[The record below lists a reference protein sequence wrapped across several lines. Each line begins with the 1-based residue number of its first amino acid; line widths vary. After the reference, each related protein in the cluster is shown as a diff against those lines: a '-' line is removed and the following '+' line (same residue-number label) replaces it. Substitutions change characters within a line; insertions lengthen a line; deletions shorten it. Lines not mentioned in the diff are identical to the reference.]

1 MPTNRFILVAFF
13 SFITLGFS
21 GSPVFA
27 QDKTHVVKSGETLS
41 GIARKYKT
49 TITELTRL
57 NPGVASGLKAGEA
70 IVVAGEAP
78 SKPGFETT
86 EIKDGGAKTH
96 KVVSGESL
104 SRIAKKYHVQI
115 KDLEEWN
122 GITSKDLKAGQEV
135 VVSGKAAIA
144 PVSKEVKSEK
154 QDKVQSEE
162 VAESGSSVHIVVKG
176 ETLSAIA
183 KKENTTVA
191 ELKKLN
197 GLRSGQINLGQELK
211 LPANVETKAEVVQT
225 KPETKSK
232 PEPMAK
238 PEPVKKEATVVEP
251 KMSQAPVSTPQ
262 VEKEKPAVPTVAQPV
277 ATEIKE
283 QEKPMNGIREVNNT
297 LGYTR
302 IVETGFAEAIDGDVN
317 SKKHL
322 CLHKTAPI
330 GSILQVKNEVN
341 GQSVFVKVLGK
352 LPDTGSNEKLII
364 RISRQ
369 AYDRLLAVGKRFPV
383 EVSYAEAQ

>member
-1 MPTNRFILVAFF
+1 MPTHRFILIAFF
-13 SFITLGFS
+13 SFLTLGFS
-21 GSPVFA
+21 MNPVFG

-49 TITELTRL
+49 TIAELNRL
-57 NPGVASGLKAGEA
+57 NPNAVKGLKAGEA
-70 IVVAGEAP
+70 LIIAGEAP
-78 SKPGFETT
+78 EKQAP
-86 EIKDGGAKTH
+86 AKTTDTDGDAKKH
-96 KVVSGESL
+96 TVKSGESL
-104 SRIAKKYHVQI
+104 SRIAKKYHVQV

-122 GITSKDLKAGQEV
+122 GITSKDLKAGQELI
-135 VVSGKAAIA
+135 VSGTSGSGSFKTEPKAAA
-144 PVSKEVKSEK
+144 QEKE
-154 QDKVQSEE
+154 QPEE
-162 VAESGSSVHIVVKG
+162 TISLGQAVHTVVKG

-183 KKENTTVA
+183 KKEGTTVA

-197 GLRSGQINLGQELK
+197 GLKSTQVNLGQELK
-211 LPANVETKAEVVQT
+211 LPTKAEPKPEVVQA
-225 KPETKSK
+225 KPELKPR
-232 PEPMAK
+232 PEPIVK
-238 PEPVKKEATVVEP
+238 QEPVKKETPSVEP
-251 KMSQAPVSTPQ
+251 KVAQTPVMPPT
-262 VEKEKPAVPTVAQPV
+262 EKEKPAAPSVPQPA

-283 QEKPMNGIREVNNT
+283 PEKPMNGIREVNNT

-302 IVETGFAEAIDGDVN
+302 VVETGFAEAIEGDVN

-322 CLHKTAPI
+322 CLHKTAQI

-341 GQSVFVKVLGK
+341 GQSVFVKVIGK

>member
-1 MPTNRFILVAFF
+1 MPTHRFILIAFF
-13 SFITLGFS
+13 SFLTLGFS
-21 GSPVFA
+21 MNPVFG

-49 TITELTRL
+49 TIAELNRL
-57 NPGVASGLKAGEA
+57 NPNAAKGLKAGEA
-70 IVVAGEAP
+70 LIVSGEASEKQAP
-78 SKPGFETT
+78 
-86 EIKDGGAKTH
+86 AKTTDNDGDGKKH
-96 KVVSGESL
+96 TVKSGESL
-104 SRIAKKYHVQI
+104 SRIAKKYHVQV

-122 GITSKDLKAGQEV
+122 GITSKDLKAGQELI
-135 VVSGKAAIA
+135 VSGTSGSGSVKTEPKAAA
-144 PVSKEVKSEK
+144 QEKE
-154 QDKVQSEE
+154 QPEE
-162 VAESGSSVHIVVKG
+162 TSSLGQAVHTVVKG

-183 KKENTTVA
+183 KKEGTTVA

-197 GLRSGQINLGQELK
+197 GLKSNQVNLGQELK
-211 LPANVETKAEVVQT
+211 VPGKAEPNPEVVQA
-225 KPETKSK
+225 KPELKPR
-232 PEPMAK
+232 PEPVVK
-238 PEPVKKEATVVEP
+238 QEPVKKETPSVEP
-251 KMSQAPVSTPQ
+251 KVAQTQVTPPA
-262 VEKEKPAVPTVAQPV
+262 EKEKPAAPSVPQPA

-302 IVETGFAEAIDGDVN
+302 VVETGFAEAIEGDAN

-322 CLHKTAPI
+322 CLHKTAQI

-341 GQSVFVKVLGK
+341 GQSVFVKVIGK

>member
-1 MPTNRFILVAFF
+1 MPTHRFILIAFF
-13 SFITLGFS
+13 SFLTLGFS
-21 GSPVFA
+21 MNPVFG

-49 TITELTRL
+49 TIAELTRL
-57 NPGVASGLKAGEA
+57 NPGVAKGLKAGEA
-70 IVVAGEAP
+70 IVVEGEST
-78 SKPGFETT
+78 SKQETVVN
-86 EIKDGGAKTH
+86 KDGDAKTH
-96 KVVSGESL
+96 TVKSGESL
-104 SRIAKKYHVQI
+104 SRIAKKYHVQV

-122 GITSKDLKAGQEV
+122 GITSKDLKAGQELI
-135 VVSGKAAIA
+135 VSGT
-144 PVSKEVKSEK
+144 
-154 QDKVQSEE
+154 
-162 VAESGSSVHIVVKG
+162 SGSGSVKTEPKSAIQEKEQPEETSLGQAVHTVVKG

-183 KKENTTVA
+183 KKEGTTVA

-197 GLRSGQINLGQELK
+197 GLKSTQVNLGQELK
-211 LPANVETKAEVVQT
+211 VPAKAEPKAEVVQA
-225 KPETKSK
+225 KPEIKPK
-232 PEPMAK
+232 PEPAAK
-238 PEPVKKEATVVEP
+238 QEPVKREP
-251 KMSQAPVSTPQ
+251 QPSELKVAQAPLPPPA
-262 VEKEKPAVPTVAQPV
+262 EKEKPAAPSIPQPV
-277 ATEIKE
+277 STEIKE

-302 IVETGFAEAIDGDVN
+302 VVETGFAEAIEGDVN

-322 CLHKTAPI
+322 CLHKTAQI

-341 GQSVFVKVLGK
+341 GQSVFVKVIGK

>member
-1 MPTNRFILVAFF
+1 MPTHRFILIAFF
-13 SFITLGFS
+13 SFLTFGFS
-21 GSPVFA
+21 VNPLLA
-27 QDKTHVVKSGETLS
+27 QEKTHVVKSGETLS

-49 TITELTRL
+49 TIAELNRL
-57 NPGVASGLKAGEA
+57 NPNAVKGLKAGEA
-70 IVVAGEAP
+70 LIIAGEAP
-78 SKPGFETT
+78 EKQAPAKISEA
-86 EIKDGGAKTH
+86 DGDAKKHTV
-96 KVVSGESL
+96 KSGESL
-104 SRIAKKYHVQI
+104 SRIAKKYHVQV
-115 KDLEEWN
+115 KDLEAWN
-122 GITSKDLKAGQEV
+122 GITSKDLKAGQELI
-135 VVSGKAAIA
+135 VSGTSGSGSVKTEPKAAIQE
-144 PVSKEVKSEK
+144 KE
-154 QDKVQSEE
+154 QPEE
-162 VAESGSSVHIVVKG
+162 TTSLGQAVHTVVKG

-183 KKENTTVA
+183 KKEGTTVA

-197 GLRSGQINLGQELK
+197 GLKSNQVNLGQELK
-211 LPANVETKAEVVQT
+211 VPAKAEP
-225 KPETKSK
+225 KPELVQSK
-232 PEPMAK
+232 PELK
-238 PEPVKKEATVVEP
+238 PRPEPVVKQEPVKKETPSVEP
-251 KMSQAPVSTPQ
+251 KVAQTPVMPPA
-262 VEKEKPAVPTVAQPV
+262 EKEKPVAPSVPQPV

-302 IVETGFAEAIDGDVN
+302 VVETGFAEAIEGDVN

-322 CLHKTAPI
+322 CLHKTAQI

-341 GQSVFVKVLGK
+341 GQSVFVKVIGK